1 MIDGLNSF
9 DQPIKNYQVTYD
21 NIRKIENGQG
31 DDCTIGC
38 LLYYPYIK
46 EHYKMIAI
54 DLSKQQALDAVPKKN
69 TEDQFYWKSRLGR
82 RFNIVFHY

>member
-38 LLYYPYIK
+38 LLYYIL
-46 EHYKMIAI
+46 I
-54 DLSKQQALDAVPKKN
+54 SKN
-69 TEDQFYWKSRLGR
+69 TIRW
-82 RFNIVFHY
+82 